1 MSLFSRDKVV
11 SSTEGSNLK
20 TKWMLLKKR
29 YWNASMLQNGEN
41 YLLQLIICIDFETI
55 FGKLSTCKS
64 IPGRSNT
71 TEINEAAACSF
82 SVFMKSTHDRPKNN
96 WSVYWQQDGKKKK
109 KMKLFK
115 VRFMWTLIK
124 FEPKRRFHCLP
135 GNFYRWKIL
144 TRVTCVMKSFT

>member
-82 SVFMKSTHDRPKNN
+82 SVFMKSTHYLYKNN
-96 WSVYWQQDGKKKK
+96 LYVYWQQDGKIKKK
-109 KMKLFK
+109 KKNEA
-115 VRFMWTLIK
+115 I
-124 FEPKRRFHCLP
+124 
-135 GNFYRWKIL
+135 
-144 TRVTCVMKSFT
+144 